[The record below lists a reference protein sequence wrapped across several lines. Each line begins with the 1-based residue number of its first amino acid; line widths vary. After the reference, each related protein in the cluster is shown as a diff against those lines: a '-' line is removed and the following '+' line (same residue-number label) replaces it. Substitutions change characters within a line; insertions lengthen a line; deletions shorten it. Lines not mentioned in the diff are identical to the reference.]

1 MDGEQITSN
10 NETFTRT
17 TYNGISILVRDSDGY
32 VNGSK
37 MVKDNG
43 KIHID
48 RFLKKKTTQE
58 YISFMKDG
66 KNATLE
72 IYYELHELYIP
83 EVQGYYIHPDL
94 LHLLSEWVSVE
105 YSYKVSQLMKAINEQ
120 QHKQHITFEEQ
131 LKQTIS
137 NLQDTIT
144 KQSETITKQAD
155 HINTC
160 AVPKNNNTKKLRIL
174 KLEGDNKYKISADS
188 TRRKYKNEVYR
199 YIIPA
204 SMNIKQNLK
213 DLIGGEYVFYG
224 ELTELK
230 SKVEEEIANAKK
242 LMEQKTN

>member
-37 MVKDNG
+37 MAKEAKKEQFRRFIKKD
-43 KIHID
+43 KI
-48 RFLKKKTTQE
+48 QQ
-58 YISFMKDG
+58 YASFRGLDESVQ
-66 KNATLE
+66 T
-72 IYYELHELYIP
+72 IFYELHA
-83 EVQGYYIHPDL
+83 GYDNDVMGIYIHPKLIHYVANWCSLEYAAKVADL
-94 LHLLSEWVSVE
+94 
-105 YSYKVSQLMKAINEQ
+105 MDAINEQ

-144 KQSETITKQAD
+144 KQTETITKQAD